1 MQASQHLVTLNP
13 EAVELVDRTMIDL
26 GRSIPIYRATID
38 QMVKNPAGGSGEPDS
53 LLIVEFH
60 GYEDAPL
67 LEALARLEEMMAD
80 LGLPGAVVQAVD
92 GGFQARIAEVRGAT
106 IDFVTGGRDQFA
118 FNDDPPAEVSS
129 SYYAHAKS
137 VVAFNEAGGYDDNS
151 CFERD
156 DCWIVLEAATVS
168 E

>member
-1 MQASQHLVTLNP
+1 MLN
-13 EAVELVDRTMIDL
+13 
-26 GRSIPIYRATID
+26 
-38 QMVKNPAGGSGEPDS
+38 
-53 LLIVEFH
+53 VEF
-60 GYEDAPL
+60 PQ
-67 LEALARLEEMMAD
+67 RRVSS
-80 LGLPGAVVQAVD
+80 LPSSRAAGD
-92 GGFQARIAEVRGAT
+92 KFY
-106 IDFVTGGRDQFA
+106 FA